1 MIFMPL
7 FHSAHRREFSSFA
20 LMFVL
25 MYDTFQMIRQR
36 FSNIHAKT
44 EIGVESPETWSPSGG
59 FGFFLTMT
67 VDIP

>member
-1 MIFMPL
+1 
-7 FHSAHRREFSSFA
+7 
-20 LMFVL
+20 MF
-25 MYDTFQMIRQR
+25 DTFQMIRQR